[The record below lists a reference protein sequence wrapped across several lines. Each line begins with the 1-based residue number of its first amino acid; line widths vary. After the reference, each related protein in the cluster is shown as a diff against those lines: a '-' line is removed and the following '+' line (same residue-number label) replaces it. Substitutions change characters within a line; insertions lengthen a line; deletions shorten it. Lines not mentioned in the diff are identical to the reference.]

1 MKRRVLIDLETTALT
16 PERGEIIRLYAR
28 VLNAPYSTFS
38 QLVKPKRTLSKL
50 IQQITEI
57 TNEMLRDA
65 PSIEAVMPE
74 FLDFLDGSIVVSNNS
89 TFELGFLKMAIE
101 ALDLQCFQKTS
112 RSICLSEV

>member
-1 MKRRVLIDLETTALT
+1 MKRRVLIDIETTALT
-16 PERGEIIRLYAR
+16 PQRGEIIRLYAR
-28 VLNAPYSTFS
+28 DLDDPSLTFD
-38 QLVKPKRTLSKL
+38 QLVKPKRPLSNL
-50 IQQITEI
+50 VQQITEI

-101 ALDLQCFQKTS
+101 AIDLQCFQKTS